1 MFADPQSVTVNAVAV
16 SLPRVGSSLNSGRFQ
31 KDDGT
36 YSLTVSHA
44 TGKRNQHKVRLDV
57 NKIVTDPFASD
68 RNLPVSASVFLT
80 LDMPPAGFTNAELVT
95 YLVALADWLKA
106 STNSASTK
114 LVGGE
119 S

>member
-1 MFADPQSVTVNAVAV
+1 VFADPQSVTVNSVAQ
-16 SLPRVGSSLNSGRFQ
+16 SLPRVGTSLNSGRYS

-36 YSLTVSHA
+36 YALTVSHSN
-44 TGKRNQHKVRLDV
+44 GKRNQHKVRLDV

-80 LDMPPAGFTNAELVT
+80 LDIPPVGFTNAELVT

-114 LVGGE
+114 LVGSE
-119 S
+119 T

>member
-1 MFADPQSVTVNAVAV
+1 MFADPQTVTVNAVAQ
-16 SLPRVGSSLNSGRFQ
+16 SLPRTGSSLNSGRFS

-36 YSLTVSHA
+36 YALTVSHS

-68 RNLPVSASVFLT
+68 RSLPVGASVFLT
-80 LDMPPAGFTNAELVT
+80 LDVPPVGFTNSEMVN

>member
-1 MFADPQSVTVNAVAV
+1 MFADPQSVVVNTVTQ
-16 SLPRVGSSLNSGRFQ
+16 SLPRTGSSLSSGRFA

-36 YSLTVSHA
+36 YVLNISHS
-44 TGKRNQHKVRLDV
+44 TGKRNQHKARLDV
-57 NKIVTDPFASD
+57 NKIITDPFASD
-68 RNLPVSASVFLT
+68 RNLPISASVFLT
-80 LDMPPAGFTNAELVT
+80 LDIPPVGFTNAELVT

-106 STNSASTK
+106 STNSASAK